1 MFWSLVR
8 FVKILKFDIMPTC
21 HICTLKNKLHSYPNQ
36 TFTQRKIILPS
47 NAINH
52 VDFNRLKLDSHLFMK
67 FHLFTCLQYKYIICK
82 KFQLVVPI

>member
-8 FVKILKFDIMPTC
+8 FVKILKFDIMPTY

-52 VDFNRLKLDSHLFMK
+52 VDFNRLKLDSHLSMK
-67 FHLFTCLQYKYIICK
+67 FHLFTVYNTNISSAKS
-82 KFQLVVPI
+82 FN